1 MKIKIA
7 ICDDEEIIRKQLVNT
22 ITEYFSLKNIDIE
35 LLNIQMGIH
44 S

>member
-22 ITEYFSLKNIDIE
+22 ITEYFSLKKV
-35 LLNIQMGIH
+35 
-44 S
+44 

>member
-22 ITEYFSLKNIDIE
+22 ITEYFSLKI
-35 LLNIQMGIH
+35 
-44 S
+44 

>member
-35 LLNIQMGIH
+35 LFEYSMGIH

>member
-35 LLNIQMGIH
+35 LL
-44 S
+44 

>member
-22 ITEYFSLKNIDIE
+22 ITEYFSLKNIDI
-35 LLNIQMGIH
+35 
-44 S
+44 